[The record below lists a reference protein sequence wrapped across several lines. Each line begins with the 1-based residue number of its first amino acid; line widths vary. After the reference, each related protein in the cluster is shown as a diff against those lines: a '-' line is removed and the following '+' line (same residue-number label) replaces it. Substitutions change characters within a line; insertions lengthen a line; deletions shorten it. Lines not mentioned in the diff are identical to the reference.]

1 MFKSVH
7 ISNKNNVFTYRTA
20 YLGRGQKKA
29 LSNQSMKIIIGFCV
43 QGIIGLGIIRD
54 RGSPIIII
62 CIDLSQNQNHN
73 HTIAAD

>member
-1 MFKSVH
+1 M
-7 ISNKNNVFTYRTA
+7 FTYGTA

-54 RGSPIIII
+54 RGNPNNNN
-62 CIDLSQNQNHN
+62 LH
-73 HTIAAD
+73 